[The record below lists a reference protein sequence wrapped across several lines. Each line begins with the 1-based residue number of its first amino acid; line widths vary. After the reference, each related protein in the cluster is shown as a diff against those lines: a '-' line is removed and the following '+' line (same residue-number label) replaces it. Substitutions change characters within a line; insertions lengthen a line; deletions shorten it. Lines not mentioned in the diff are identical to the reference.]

1 MLTRTPTR
9 RAARSTHSLDLPPPF
24 RLVTLREAGDAFAH
38 AAAIAAEAGAGTLVQ
53 VGRFDTA
60 DFAVVLEPDQPLRL
74 ARRVLYI
81 GLCALGDA
89 LAARV
94 PPNKTIGFEW
104 PDAIRVDGAPIGRA
118 RLGWPAGANESKP
131 PEWLVLGATIRMAA
145 MGDAE
150 SGLLPFATAL
160 EDEGFD
166 DVSSGHLIESFAR
179 HFMAHIAIWREHGFD
194 AIAKSYR
201 ARLSPEEASL
211 FDIDENGDLV
221 MACRTGTR
229 ALQRRSL
236 MDALAAPCPT
246 RSWNTKVL
254 RGNRQDPD
262 AASFRPE
269 HER

>member
-1 MLTRTPTR
+1 MLTKTPTR
-9 RAARSTHSLDLPPPF
+9 RAAHPAHSLDLPPPF

-38 AAAIAAEAGAGTLVQ
+38 AATIAAEAGAGTLVQ

-60 DFAVVLEPDQPLRL
+60 EFAVVLEPEQPLRL

-81 GLCALGDA
+81 GLCALADA

-94 PPNKTIGFEW
+94 PPKKTVGFVW
-104 PDAIRVDGAPIGRA
+104 PDTIQVDGASIGHA
-118 RLGWPAGANESKP
+118 RLGWPAGANESRP

-145 MGDAE
+145 LSEVELGP
-150 SGLLPFATAL
+150 LPFATAL

-166 DVSSGHLIESFAR
+166 DVSSAHLIENFAR
-179 HFMAHIAIWREHGFD
+179 HLMAHIAIWREHGFG

-201 ARLSPEEASL
+201 ARLSAEEASL
-211 FDIDENGDLV
+211 LDIDENGDLV
-221 MACRTGTR
+221 VACRTGTR
-229 ALQRRSL
+229 ASQRRSL
-236 MDALAAPCPT
+236 ADAPPCPT
-246 RSWNTKVL
+246 RSWNRKVL

-269 HER
+269 YKR